1 MAVKRDY
8 YEILGVKRDASTD
21 EIKKAY
27 RRLAMKYH
35 PDKNKSPDAE
45 EKFKEISEAYGV
57 LSDETKRAQ
66 YDRYGHEGIDNRY
79 TQEDIFRSAHFEDIF
94 GDLGF
99 DFGGSIFDIFF
110 GERSRSSRYSRRERG
125 RDLVYELEIP
135 LKTAAFGGE
144 RVIEIPKRVTC
155 ETCGGSGARPGSM
168 PRTCQTCGGTGQIRR
183 AQTTPFGR
191 FVTTSVCTTCQGR
204 GSVIE
209 EVCTTCQGRGVVER
223 RKKVSVKIPAGIDD
237 GARLR
242 MSGEGE
248 AGERGAPPG
257 DLYID
262 IRVMPDPVFKRE
274 GDDVIVEEPI
284 SITQAAL
291 GGEIRV
297 PTLKGH
303 ARIKIPPGTQSGKTF
318 RLKGCGIPHLHGYG
332 RGDQLVR
339 VVVKT
344 PTNLTDRQKMLLR
357 ELAETFGE
365 KRGGSGIFN
374 RVVNGVKEHL

>member
-1 MAVKRDY
+1 MTNKRDY
-8 YEILGVKRDASTD
+8 YEILGVKRDASAD
-21 EIKKAY
+21 EMKKAY

-45 EKFKEISEAYGV
+45 EKFKELSEAYGV
-57 LSDETKRAQ
+57 LSDETKRRQ
-66 YDRYGHEGIDNRY
+66 YDRFGHEGIDNRY

-94 GDLGF
+94 GDTGF
-99 DFGGSIFDIFF
+99 DFGGSIFDTFF
-110 GERSRSSRYSRRERG
+110 GGRARPSRPQRG

-135 LKTAAFGGE
+135 FRTAAFGGE
-144 RVIEIPKRVTC
+144 RMIEIPKREAC
-155 ETCGGSGARPGSM
+155 DTCGGSGAKPGAT
-168 PRTCQTCGGTGQIRR
+168 PKTCQTCRGTGQIRR
-183 AQTTPFGR
+183 SQTTPLGR
-191 FVTTSVCTTCQGR
+191 FMTTSVCTTCQGR

-209 EVCTTCQGRGVVER
+209 EPCSTCGGSGVVRR
-223 RKKVSVKIPAGIDD
+223 RKKISVKIPPGVDN

-262 IRVMPDPVFKRE
+262 IHVTPDPIFKRE
-274 GDDVIVEEPI
+274 GDDVIVDEPI

-291 GGEIRV
+291 GSEIKV

-303 ARIKIPPGTQSGKTF
+303 AKIKIPPGTQTGKTF
-318 RLKGCGIPHLHGYG
+318 RLKEKGILHLHGYG
-332 RGDQLVR
+332 RGDQFVK

-344 PTNLTDRQKMLLR
+344 PTNLTDRQKVLLR

-365 KRGGSGIFN
+365 DKGSSGIFN
-374 RVVNGVKEHL
+374 RVVDGVKERL